1 MPAPSRQQPGP
12 PPGTPGYRLLRLL
25 EPPRPGRVR
34 DSRRAWALVVGTV
47 CVGAFMGQLDA
58 SIVTVAL
65 PGIGRDL
72 HASATAT
79 SWVSLF
85 YLITLVGLVTP
96 VGIWADAVGRKA
108 LYVGGFAVFTLATLG
123 CALAPNLPVLWG
135 FRVIQGG
142 GAALLQAN
150 SVALVAIAAGRERL
164 VRAVGVQAT
173 AQALGLALGP
183 AVGGVLLAAGGWR
196 LIFLVT
202 VPAGVVGVVTGL
214 VLLPRSRDLAPR
226 RQLDLGSVAL
236 LVGGVAATLLG
247 LSSLESA
254 PAVGGAAVLV
264 GVLLVAGLVRRER
277 RSDQP
282 LVDDTLLAEPRFRGG
297 LIAGACAYALLFGLL
312 VAVPFVLARAGT
324 SASTI
329 GLLLAA
335 LPAGLGLA
343 TLTVGRRLHR
353 PLPGLLVTTA
363 GVVAIAA
370 LAPSGVLL
378 AVLLAVV
385 GAGLGLFTPANNG
398 GVMACAR
405 PDQSGAASGML
416 NTARGLGTAAGTAI
430 AALTA
435 NADLRTAVLSL
446 LAVLLV
452 AVVVTGRQAA
462 P

>member
-1 MPAPSRQQPGP
+1 
-12 PPGTPGYRLLRLL
+12 
-25 EPPRPGRVR
+25 
-34 DSRRAWALVVGTV
+34 
-47 CVGAFMGQLDA
+47 MGQLDA

-72 HASATAT
+72 HASATET

-135 FRVIQGG
+135 FRIVQGG

-164 VRAVGVQAT
+164 VRAVGIQAT

-183 AVGGVLLAAGGWR
+183 AVGGLLLAAGGWR

-202 VPAGVVGVVTGL
+202 VPAGVVGVATGL
-214 VLLPRSRDLAPR
+214 VLLPRSRDLAPS
-226 RQLDLGSVAL
+226 RQLDLGSLAL
-236 LVGGVAATLLG
+236 LVSGVAATLLG
-247 LSSLESA
+247 LSSLDHT
-254 PAVGGAAVLV
+254 PVVGGAVMAIGVVLV
-264 GVLLVAGLVRRER
+264 TALVRRER

-282 LVDDTLLAEPRFRGG
+282 LVDDTLLAEPRFRSG
-297 LIAGACAYALLFGLL
+297 LISGACAYALLFGLL
-312 VAVPFVLARAGT
+312 VAVPFALAHAGT
-324 SASTI
+324 GASRI

-343 TLTVGRRLHR
+343 TLVVGRRLHT
-353 PLPGLLVTTA
+353 PLPGLLLTTV
-363 GVVAIAA
+363 GVVAIAI

-378 AVLLAVV
+378 AALLAVV
-385 GAGLGLFTPANNG
+385 GAGLGLFTPPNNG

-405 PDQSGAASGML
+405 PDQSGAASGLL
-416 NTARGLGTAAGTAI
+416 NTARGLGTALGTAI

-435 NADLRTAVLSL
+435 NAGLRTAVVSL
-446 LAVLLV
+446 LAVLIVGL
-452 AVVVTGRQAA
+452 VVTARQAA

>member
-1 MPAPSRQQPGP
+1 
-12 PPGTPGYRLLRLL
+12 
-25 EPPRPGRVR
+25 
-34 DSRRAWALVVGTV
+34 
-47 CVGAFMGQLDA
+47 MGQLDA

-65 PGIGRDL
+65 PGIARDL

-123 CALAPNLPVLWG
+123 CALAPNLPTLWA
-135 FRVIQGG
+135 FRVVQGG

-164 VRAVGVQAT
+164 VRAVGIQAT

-183 AVGGVLLAAGGWR
+183 AVGGLLLAAGGWR

-202 VPAGVVGVVTGL
+202 VPAGVVGIVTGL
-214 VLLPRSRDLAPR
+214 VLLPRSRDLAPS
-226 RQLDLGSVAL
+226 RQLDLGSLGL
-236 LVGGVAATLLG
+236 LVSGVAATLLG
-247 LSSLESA
+247 LSSLESR
-254 PAVGGAAVLV
+254 PAIGGAAMLA
-264 GVLLVAGLVRRER
+264 GALLVTGLVRRER

-282 LVDDTLLAEPRFRGG
+282 LVDDTLLAEPQFRSG

-312 VAVPFVLARAGT
+312 VAVPFALAGAGT
-324 SASTI
+324 SASRI

-335 LPAGLGLA
+335 LPAGLGIA
-343 TLTVGRRLHR
+343 TLLVGRRLHR
-353 PLPGLLVTTA
+353 PLPGLLLTAA
-363 GVVAIAA
+363 GVVTI
-370 LAPSGVLL
+370 GVLDPGEIGL

-385 GAGLGLFTPANNG
+385 GAGLGLFTPANNA

-416 NTARGLGTAAGTAI
+416 NTARGLGTALGTAV

-435 NADLRTAVLSL
+435 NAGLRTAVLSL

-452 AVVVTGRQAA
+452 GVVATARQAGT
-462 P
+462 PKSVS